1 MEPDPT
7 PTAATTGT
15 ATYLRRHLRFGWWSL
30 LCFLTLGIVLES
42 LHGFK
47 VDWYLDVA
55 NATRR
60 FMWTLAHAH
69 GVLLSLVH
77 LAFAVTL
84 PHLAADTVRL
94 ARLASPCLM
103 GATFFLPGGF
113 FLGGVVIHGGDPGL
127 GILLVPLGALFLFI
141 GVLLTARRAM
151 ALRKP
156 ASPPGPEAAPFGPRR
171 REGRRRRR

>member
-1 MEPDPT
+1 MEQDLT
-7 PTAATTGT
+7 PTAAEAAT

-47 VDWYLDVA
+47 VGWYLDVA
-55 NATRR
+55 NETRR

-69 GVLLSLVH
+69 GVLLSLVN
-77 LAFAVTL
+77 LAFAVSL

-103 GATFFLPGGF
+103 GATLFLPGGF
-113 FLGGVVIHGGDPGL
+113 LLGGVVIVEVIFSWPGIGLYAFSSFQSFDYNAIMAITVLATAGFVLVNALVGQIYPLLDPR
-127 GILLVPLGALFLFI
+127 IKE
-141 GVLLTARRAM
+141 AR
-151 ALRKP
+151 
-156 ASPPGPEAAPFGPRR
+156 
-171 REGRRRRR
+171 

>member
-1 MEPDPT
+1 MEPDST
-7 PTAATTGT
+7 PTAAET

-30 LCFLTLGIVLES
+30 LCFLTLGIVLET

-47 VDWYLDVA
+47 VGWYLDVA
-55 NATRR
+55 NETRR

-69 GVLLSLVH
+69 GVLLSLVN

-84 PHLAADTVRL
+84 PHLSSDTLRL
-94 ARLASPCLM
+94 ARPASPCLM
-103 GATFFLPGGF
+103 GATLCLPGGF

-127 GILLVPLGALFLFI
+127 GILLVPVGALLLFVA
-141 GVLLTARRAM
+141 VLLTARRAT

-156 ASPPGPEAAPFGPRR
+156 ASPQVLEATPSGPRK

>member
-1 MEPDPT
+1 MEPDST
-7 PTAATTGT
+7 PTAAET

-47 VDWYLDVA
+47 VGWYLDVA
-55 NATRR
+55 NETRR

-69 GVLLSLVH
+69 GVLLSLVN
-77 LAFAVTL
+77 LAFAVSL

-94 ARLASPCLM
+94 ARPASPCLM

-127 GILLVPLGALFLFI
+127 GILLVPVGALFLFI
-141 GVLLTARRAM
+141 AVLLTARRAT
-151 ALRKP
+151 ALKKP
-156 ASPPGPEAAPFGPRR
+156 ASSQGADAAAPGPRK

>member
-1 MEPDPT
+1 MEQDPAL
-7 PTAATTGT
+7 TAAETAT

-47 VDWYLDVA
+47 VGWYLDVA
-55 NATRR
+55 NETRR

-69 GVLLSLVH
+69 GVLLSLVN
-77 LAFAVTL
+77 LAFAVSL

-94 ARLASPCLM
+94 AGLASPCLM

-113 FLGGVVIHGGDPGL
+113 LLGGVVIHAGDPGL
-127 GILLVPLGALFLFI
+127 GILLVPAGALFLFI
-141 GVLLTARRAM
+141 AVLLTARRAT

-156 ASPPGPEAAPFGPRR
+156 EPPQGPEAASSVSRR

>member
-1 MEPDPT
+1 MEQDST
-7 PTAATTGT
+7 PTAAETAT

-47 VDWYLDVA
+47 VGWYLDVA
-55 NATRR
+55 NETRR

-69 GVLLSLVH
+69 GVLLSLVN
-77 LAFAVTL
+77 LAFAVSL

-103 GATFFLPGGF
+103 GATLCPAGRILAGR
-113 FLGGVVIHGGDPGL
+113 GGDPRRRPRTGNPA
-127 GILLVPLGALFLFI
+127 GPRRSAVPLYRCSADR
-141 GVLLTARRAM
+141 RRAT

-156 ASPPGPEAAPFGPRR
+156 
-171 REGRRRRR
+171 